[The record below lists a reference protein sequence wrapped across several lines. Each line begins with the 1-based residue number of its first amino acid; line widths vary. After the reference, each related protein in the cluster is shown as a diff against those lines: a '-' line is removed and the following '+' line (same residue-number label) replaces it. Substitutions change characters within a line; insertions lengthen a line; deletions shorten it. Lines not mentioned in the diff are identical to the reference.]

1 MDPNLDLGANG
12 LAFSLALIAAAIGLG
27 LRLPVLLLALALMSL
42 AIRPQLLWNGPPIGW
57 QWGLHHTLMILAL
70 AMNAWRFGL
79 RRSVPWPIAAMALI
93 IVLNLLFGD
102 LRRDLSFGF
111 MLESLVLLGLPF
123 AFTQI
128 NLPPHAR
135 TISAPVIM
143 FLPLLSVALGAGL
156 QIAGLHTSFA
166 GLHDR
171 LEGAVGNAG
180 VFGIL
185 AFCGLAVALHE
196 STRQKHPWAILPTAV
211 NLALVVFSGSRAAML
226 ASILLLIAYPLASK
240 RFREQLR
247 RHSRI
252 ILTGFVLACLASIPY
267 LPTVYIRL
275 QLKMDRWRVW
285 NVYYDEFLKSPIFGR
300 GFGSGFIAGVDWP
313 PDVEPLFFAVPHN
326 EYLHLLVNGGVIGFL
341 LCMTAILYWY
351 YRLVRSASEGD
362 RWFLIALVP
371 ALGAFA
377 VTDNVLIHAYTMA
390 LYIYLGLV
398 ERPQPNEAAGPSR
411 PCSPARHR
419 SISRK
424 EERAWAEGG
433 RVPPQ
438 P

>member
-1 MDPNLDLGANG
+1 MDPNLDLGVNG
-12 LAFSLALIAAAIGLG
+12 LVPSLALMAAGIGLG
-27 LRLPVLLLALALMSL
+27 LRWPVVLLALALISL
-42 AIRPQLLWNGPPIGW
+42 AIRPQLLWGGPPIDW
-57 QWGLHHTLMILAL
+57 QWGPHHTLMILAFV
-70 AMNAWRFGL
+70 MSAWRFGL
-79 RRSVPWPIAAMALI
+79 RRSVPWPIAAMALV

-128 NLPPHAR
+128 DLPPHAR
-135 TISAPVIM
+135 TICAPVIM
-143 FLPLLSVALGAGL
+143 FLPLLSVALGASL

-196 STRQKHPWAILPTAV
+196 ATRQKRPWAILPTAI

-226 ASILLLIAYPLASK
+226 ASALLLVAYPLASK

-252 ILTGFVLACLASIPY
+252 ILAGLVLAALASIPY
-267 LPTVYIRL
+267 LPTVYMRL

-285 NVYYDEFLKSPIFGR
+285 NVFYDEFLKSPVFGR
-300 GFGSGFIAGVDWP
+300 GFGSGLIAGVDWP
-313 PDVEPLFFAVPHN
+313 PHVEPLFFPVPHN

-341 LCMTAILYWY
+341 LCITAILYWY
-351 YRLVRSASEGD
+351 YRLARSASEED
-362 RWFLIALVP
+362 RWFLIALAP

-390 LYIYLGLV
+390 LYVYLGLV
-398 ERPQPNEAAGPSR
+398 ERPSQ
-411 PCSPARHR
+411 PCSPTHHR

-424 EERAWAEGG
+424 EERAWADGG